1 MTTESLRPPADPGTS
16 KAKRTILV
24 VDDDRRVID
33 LLQISLTQ
41 NGYRVQTALT
51 GEEGL
56 EIVRREAPDLVILDL
71 RLPKKSGFEI
81 CAALKSARET
91 AHIPIVMVSASAEV
105 DSRLQ
110 GLMHGADDYLTKP
123 FSPKELIIKVR
134 RIFERMD
141 RHETL
146 ASKNQELESEV
157 QRNREDLLVRNK
169 ELRFQVYS
177 LETLMQL
184 THQLNASLD
193 LEPLLNMLIL
203 SVMGQLRVNSACLL
217 LTDDRENPTR
227 LDVSTFKGLKEEQVR
242 GIALSY
248 DSALVRALKP
258 SESEE
263 PRPIRLASLE
273 HDPGLAEDV
282 GRFFAAGLTVVCPVV
297 MKNRLIA
304 MVAAGEKVSGHEHT
318 SADLEM
324 LRALAESAGIA
335 IENARLFRDLQEAYV
350 STVRLLVSRI
360 EEKDP
365 YTHGHTERVA
375 AYAVAIAR
383 EMGLTPEEIQT
394 IQFGAFLHDI
404 GKVHTQDEILHKPG
418 ALTEEEWKTVK
429 AHPVRGAEM
438 VRGVKFLE
446 KSIDMIRHHHERV
459 DGKGYPDGLTGD
471 QISLHAKIVN
481 LADAFDA
488 MTTDRPYRAGMTTDQ
503 AIEQMTTKAGSQF
516 ATEVV
521 QVFVPALSE
530 GRIGVIKNEAPWKAP
545 EAEHANALLGPSASE
560 KSNTSSN

>member
-81 CAALKSARET
+81 CAALKSGRET

-123 FSPKELIIKVR
+123 FSPKELLIKVR

-146 ASKNQELESEV
+146 ATKNQELESEV

-248 DSALVRALKP
+248 DSSLVRALKP
-258 SESEE
+258 SDSEE

-273 HDPGLAEDV
+273 RDPGLSADV
-282 GRFFAAGLTVVCPVV
+282 GRLFAAGLTVVCPVV

-375 AYAVAIAR
+375 AYAVGIAR
-383 EMGLTPEEIQT
+383 EMGLTPEEVQT

-418 ALTEEEWKTVK
+418 ALTEEEWKMVK

-488 MTTDRPYRAGMTTDQ
+488 MTTDRPYRAGMTAEQ
-503 AIEQMTTKAGSQF
+503 AMEQMSTKAGSQF
-516 ATEVV
+516 AAEVV

-530 GRIGVIKNEAPWKAP
+530 GRIGVIKNDTPWKAP
-545 EAEHANALLGPSASE
+545 EVAHVDALVEQSVSE
-560 KSNTSSN
+560 KANTSSS

>member
-1 MTTESLRPPADPGTS
+1 MTTESLRPATDPGVIKS
-16 KAKRTILV
+16 KRTILV
-24 VDDDRRVID
+24 VDDDRRVVD

-41 NGYRVQTALT
+41 NGYTVRTAMT
-51 GEEGL
+51 GEEAL
-56 EIVRREAPDLVILDL
+56 DSVRREPPDLVILDL

-81 CAALKSARET
+81 CAALKSTRET

-123 FSPKELIIKVR
+123 FSPKELLIKVR
-134 RIFERMD
+134 RIFERME
-141 RHETL
+141 RHDVL
-146 ASKNQELESEV
+146 SSKNQELESEV

-177 LETLMQL
+177 LETLMGL
-184 THQLNASLD
+184 THQLNASLE
-193 LEPLLNMLIL
+193 LEPLLNTLIL
-203 SVMGQLRVNSACLL
+203 SVMGQLRVNSACLF
-217 LTDDRENPTR
+217 LTDDRESPTR
-227 LDVSTFKGLKEEQVR
+227 LDVSTFKGLKEDQVR
-242 GIALSY
+242 GIALAY
-248 DSALVRALKP
+248 DSSLVRALLP
-258 SESEE
+258 SDGEE
-263 PRPIRLASLE
+263 QRSVRLASLE
-273 HDPGLAEDV
+273 RDPGIAEDV
-282 GRFFAAGLTVVCPVV
+282 GRLFSAGLTVVCPVIV
-297 MKNRLIA
+297 KGRLTA
-304 MVAAGEKVSGHEHT
+304 MVAVGEKVSGQEFQ

-375 AYAVAIAR
+375 AYSVAIAR
-383 EMGLTPEEIQT
+383 EMALPAEEIQT

-418 ALTEEEWKTVK
+418 ALTDEEWKMVK

-446 KSIDMIRHHHERV
+446 RTIDMIRHHHERV

-488 MTTDRPYRAGMTTDQ
+488 MTTDRPYRAGMTAEQ
-503 AIEQMTTKAGSQF
+503 AMEQMTTKAGSQF
-516 ATEVV
+516 AAEVV
-521 QVFVPALSE
+521 DVFVPALRE
-530 GRIGVIKNEAPWKAP
+530 TRIEVIKNEAPWKAP
-545 EAEHANALLGPSASE
+545 AGA
-560 KSNTSSN
+560 

>member
-1 MTTESLRPPADPGTS
+1 MTTESLRPPSDPGTS

-81 CAALKSARET
+81 CAALKSGRET

-123 FSPKELIIKVR
+123 FSPKELLIKVR

-141 RHETL
+141 RHDTL
-146 ASKNQELESEV
+146 ATKNQELESEV

-248 DSALVRALKP
+248 DSSLVRALKP
-258 SESEE
+258 SDSEE

-273 HDPGLAEDV
+273 RDPGLSADV
-282 GRFFAAGLTVVCPVV
+282 GRLFAAGLTVVCPVV

-375 AYAVAIAR
+375 AYAVGIAR

-418 ALTEEEWKTVK
+418 ALTEEEWKMVK

-488 MTTDRPYRAGMTTDQ
+488 MTTDRPYRAGMTAEQ
-503 AIEQMTTKAGSQF
+503 AMEQMSTKAGSQF
-516 ATEVV
+516 AAEVV

-530 GRIGVIKNEAPWKAP
+530 GRIGVIKNDTPWKAP
-545 EAEHANALLGPSASE
+545 EVAHVDALVEQSVSE
-560 KSNTSSN
+560 KANTSSS

>member
-1 MTTESLRPPADPGTS
+1 MTTESLRPATES
-16 KAKRTILV
+16 SLAKSKRTILV
-24 VDDDRRVID
+24 VDDDRRVVD

-41 NGYRVQTALT
+41 NGYTVQTAMT
-51 GEEGL
+51 GEEAL
-56 EIVRREAPDLVILDL
+56 ESVRREAPDLVILDL

-81 CAALKSARET
+81 CAALKSTRET
-91 AHIPIVMVSASAEV
+91 SHIPIVMVSASAEV

-134 RIFERMD
+134 RIFERME
-141 RHETL
+141 RHDVL
-146 ASKNQELESEV
+146 SSKNQELESEV

-177 LETLMQL
+177 LETLMGL
-184 THQLNASLD
+184 THQLNASLE
-193 LEPLLNMLIL
+193 LEPLLNTLIL
-203 SVMGQLRVNSACLL
+203 SVMGQLRVNSACLF
-217 LTDDRENPTR
+217 LTDDRESPTR
-227 LDVSTFKGLKEEQVR
+227 LDVSTFKGLKEGQVR
-242 GIALSY
+242 GIALAY
-248 DSALVRALKP
+248 DSDLVRAL
-258 SESEE
+258 
-263 PRPIRLASLE
+263 RPADGEDQRSIRLASIE
-273 HDPGLAEDV
+273 RDPGIAPDV
-282 GRFFAAGLTVVCPVV
+282 GRLFSAGLTVVCPVIV
-297 MKNRLIA
+297 KGRLTA
-304 MVAAGEKVSGHEHT
+304 LVAVGEKVSGQEFQ

-324 LRALAESAGIA
+324 LRSLAESAGIA

-375 AYAVAIAR
+375 AYSVAIAQ
-383 EMGLTPEEIQT
+383 EMALPAEEVQT

-418 ALTEEEWKTVK
+418 ALTEEEWKMVK

-446 KSIDMIRHHHERV
+446 KAIDMIRHHHERV

-471 QISLHAKIVN
+471 EISLHAKIVN

-488 MTTDRPYRAGMTTDQ
+488 MTTDRPYRAGMTAEQ
-503 AIEQMTTKAGSQF
+503 AMEQMTAKAGSQF
-516 ATEVV
+516 AAEVV
-521 QVFVPALSE
+521 DVFVPALRE
-530 GRIGVIKNEAPWKAP
+530 ERIAVIKNETPWKAP
-545 EAEHANALLGPSASE
+545 SEA
-560 KSNTSSN
+560 TS